1 MRSKSTLNHLFVT
14 IFVCD
19 YSKFAFV
26 YGHASPSDIPQ
37 LLDRFYADTS
47 LLQEKHGPIRCVR
60 RDNASV
66 NVSAA
71 VMEWLLKRQIRSETS
86 NPYEPWQ
93 NGTAER
99 ILQTLFATARTVLV
113 SSGLDGR
120 FWYLAMQYA
129 TRIHNIQFSASLAST
144 PYVLMHGCKPD
155 VSGDRQFGVEA
166 WLYVQPERRQ
176 DPKFGR
182 RGEPCILLDTPCMS
196 NATLFGVTL
205 VESTQ

>member
-1 MRSKSTLNHLFVT
+1 MVT
-14 IFVCD
+14 
-19 YSKFAFV
+19 KA
-26 YGHASPSDIPQ
+26 
-37 LLDRFYADTS
+37 
-47 LLQEKHGPIRCVR
+47 
-60 RDNASV
+60 
-66 NVSAA
+66 
-71 VMEWLLKRQIRSETS
+71 ETS

-99 ILQTLFATARTVLV
+99 ILQTVFATARTILV

-129 TRIHNIQFSASLAST
+129 ASIHNIQFSASLVST

-182 RGEPCILLDTPCMS
+182 RGEPCIFVGYPLRQQGYLLWCHTRGI
-196 NATLFGVTL
+196 NTVIATTNVVFGTTC
-205 VESTQ
+205 S